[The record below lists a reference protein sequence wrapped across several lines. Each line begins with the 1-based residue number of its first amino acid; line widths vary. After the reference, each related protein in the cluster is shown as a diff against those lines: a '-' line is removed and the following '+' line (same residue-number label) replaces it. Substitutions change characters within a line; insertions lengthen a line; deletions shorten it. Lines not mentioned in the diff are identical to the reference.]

1 MIGPEGLEPSSEV
14 VVVGAGLAGIRSA
27 EALRRAGFAG
37 PLTLVGDEASVPYD
51 RPPLSKQVLAGRWE
65 LERVALTDD
74 DKLAEL
80 SIDLRVGAGAV
91 ALDLDAGAVHLE
103 GGQELKADAVVVAS
117 GCRARWLPGTEG
129 MAGVHV
135 LRRGADALALRE
147 ALSARASQ
155 SIVVIG
161 SGFIGAE
168 VASEAAS
175 RGHEVTVLEAEAT
188 PLARILPREVAET
201 IGGLHATAGVA
212 LRCGVQ
218 VAGLREVPGGVI
230 VDLAGGEELAADL
243 VVVGIGV
250 VPNTSWLEGSGL
262 EIDNGLV
269 VDEKLFAHDAVVG
282 VGDVAR
288 FTWARHGL
296 ADAVRIEHWTVANDH
311 ASHAG
316 AALLAGRASAPA
328 LELVPYF
335 WSDQYQTK
343 IQVLGRPGPADEVHV
358 VEGSLEE
365 HRAVVVLGQGDRLTG
380 VLGLSRPRHLMA
392 FRPLVESGASV
403 AEALALELG

>member
-1 MIGPEGLEPSSEV
+1 MIGPGGLEASSEV
-14 VVVGAGLAGIRSA
+14 VVVGGGLAAVRSA

-37 PLTLVGDEASVPYD
+37 PLTVVGDESSLPYD
-51 RPPLSKQVLAGRWE
+51 RPPLSKQVLSGRWE
-65 LERVALTDD
+65 LERVGLIDD
-74 DKLAEL
+74 DRLAEL
-80 SIDLRVGAGAV
+80 SIDLRAGVPAV
-91 ALDLDAGAVHLE
+91 SLDLEAGAVHLE
-103 GGQELKADAVVVAS
+103 GGQELPADAVVVAT
-117 GCRARWLPGTEG
+117 GCRARWLPGTEHLE
-129 MAGVHV
+129 AVHV
-135 LRRGADALALRE
+135 LRTGADALALRE
-147 ALSARASQ
+147 ALGRAEGQ
-155 SIVVIG
+155 RVVVIG

-188 PLARILPREVAET
+188 PLARILPPELAEAV
-201 IGGLHATAGVA
+201 GGLHATAGVE
-212 LRCGVQ
+212 LRCSVQ
-218 VAGLREVPGGVI
+218 VEAVEGDGAGAVVK
-230 VDLAGGEELAADL
+230 LAGGEALAADV

-250 VPNTSWLEGSGL
+250 IPNTEWLDGSGL
-262 EIDNGLV
+262 EVDNGLV
-269 VDEKLFAHDAVVG
+269 VDEKLFASDAVVAA
-282 VGDVAR
+282 GDVAR

-311 ASHAG
+311 ANHVG
-316 AALLAGRASAPA
+316 EALVAGRAAAKS

-343 IQVLGRPGPADEVHV
+343 IQVLGRPGPSDEVHV

-365 HRAVVVLGQGDRLTG
+365 HRGVVVLGQGERLTG
-380 VLGLSRPRHLMA
+380 VLGLSRPRHLIA

>member
-1 MIGPEGLEPSSEV
+1 MIGPQGLEASSEV

-37 PLTLVGDEASVPYD
+37 PLTIVGDEAHTPYD
-51 RPPLSKQVLAGRWE
+51 RPPLSKQVLSGRWE
-65 LERVALTDD
+65 LERLALTDD

-80 SIDLRVGAGAV
+80 SIDLRLGAGAV
-91 ALDLDAGAVHLE
+91 GLDLDGGTVQLA
-103 GGQELKADAVVVAS
+103 GGQELAADAVVVAT
-117 GCRARWLPGTEG
+117 GCRARWLPGTEA
-129 MAGVHV
+129 MARVHV
-135 LRRGADALALRE
+135 LRRGEDALALRQ
-147 ALSARASQ
+147 ALGAEEPQRV
-155 SIVVIG
+155 VVIG

-175 RGHEVTVLEAEAT
+175 RGHVVTVLEAEAT
-188 PLARILPREVAET
+188 PLARILPPEVAEA
-201 IGGLHATAGVA
+201 IGGLHATAGVE

-218 VAGLREVPGGVI
+218 VVELREEQSSVV
-230 VDLAGGEELAADL
+230 VALVGGEELRADL

-250 VPNTSWLEGSGL
+250 VPNTEWLEDSGL
-262 EIDNGLV
+262 EVDNGLV
-269 VDEKLFAHDAVVG
+269 VDEKLFAHDAVLG
-282 VGDVAR
+282 AGDVAR

-311 ASHAG
+311 ANQVG
-316 AALLAGRASAPA
+316 PALVAGRAAAAAIS
-328 LELVPYF
+328 LVPYF

-343 IQVLGRPGPADEVHV
+343 IQVLGRPGPSDEVHV
-358 VEGSLEE
+358 VEGSLAE

-403 AEALALELG
+403 ADALALDLG